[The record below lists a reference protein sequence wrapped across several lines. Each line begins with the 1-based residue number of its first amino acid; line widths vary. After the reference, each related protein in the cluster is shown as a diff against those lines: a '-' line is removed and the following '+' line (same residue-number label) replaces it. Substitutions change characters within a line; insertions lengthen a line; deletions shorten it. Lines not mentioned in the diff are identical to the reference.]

1 MYTVPNT
8 ERTSRHNANESTRK
22 RSIDAI
28 GKRAHAEVDPGN
40 DLVGHETVPVEM
52 DMVVDWF
59 VVP

>member
-1 MYTVPNT
+1 MV
-8 ERTSRHNANESTRK
+8 TSSFICTRK

-28 GKRAHAEVDPGN
+28 EKKAHAEVDPAN